1 MRKATSRALVAVMA
15 VLAMAVALAAC
26 GDDKKS
32 DKKETAAPAGQP
44 GKGKPAVTLGDKNF
58 TEQFILGYL
67 YKGAL
72 EAKGFKV
79 NLKAN
84 IGSSELIDKTLTSGK
99 IDLYPEYTGVIGSV
113 LAKHSPNDRPKSAE
127 ETYQQAKEF
136 EAKRGF
142 ELLEKTPFVDADVLA
157 VLPSYAQKHGGLKS
171 IADLKKVGSF
181 TMGGPPENKTRF
193 EGVVGLQ
200 KVYGLSNLKFKP
212 LTMGLPYQALNNKQ
226 IDVATV
232 FTTDGELLQK
242 NKYVLLEDPENIFG
256 FQNVAPVVNKKVLAQ
271 QGPAFAQT
279 LNAVSAKLTIP
290 AIQQMNAAVTVDKQ
304 TPEAVA
310 SKFLTANGLK

>member
-1 MRKATSRALVAVMA
+1 MRNATSRTLLAIGA
-15 VLAMAVALAAC
+15 VLTMAVAFAAC
-26 GDDKKS
+26 GSSSKK
-32 DKKETAAPAGQP
+32 TTTAPAGQP

-67 YKGAL
+67 YKQAL

-99 IDLYPEYTGVIGSV
+99 IDLYPEYTGVIV
-113 LAKHSPNDRPKSAE
+113 TNLAKHPTSQRPKSAD
-127 ETYQQAKEF
+127 ETYQLAKDF

-142 ELLEKTPFVDADVLA
+142 ELLDKTPFVDADVLA
-157 VLPSYAQKHGGLKS
+157 VLPAYSQKHGGLKS
-171 IADLKKVGSF
+171 ITDLKKVGPF
-181 TMGGPPENKTRF
+181 TMGGPPENATRF
-193 EGVVGLQ
+193 DGVIGLKQ
-200 KVYGLSNLKFKP
+200 VYGLKNLKFKP
-212 LTMGLPYQALNNKQ
+212 LTMGLPYQTLNSKQ

-232 FTTDGELLQK
+232 FTTDGELLQN
-242 NKYVLLEDPENIFG
+242 NKYVLLKDPENIFG

-290 AIQQMNAAVTVDKQ
+290 AIQQMNAAVAVNKQ
-304 TPEAVA
+304 TPDAVA